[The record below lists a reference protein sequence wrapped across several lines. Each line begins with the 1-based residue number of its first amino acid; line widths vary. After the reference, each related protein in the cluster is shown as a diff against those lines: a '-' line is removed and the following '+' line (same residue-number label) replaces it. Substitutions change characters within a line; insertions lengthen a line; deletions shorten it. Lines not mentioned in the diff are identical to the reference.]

1 LKKGKM
7 ATGSAARASL
17 FPQSRL
23 ISGYPKLFLASN
35 PSASHAGHKS
45 LQGFRKLA
53 WARFAF
59 TRLHSGACHW
69 AVRAGIEISS
79 LSRGRV
85 TCSCPRHDDNGFAS
99 ILAIIDFLI
108 WHLDVVIWR
117 DLRWLAG
124 HMAHHPNG
132 LHSLTLRLEGCWL
145 LAPAF
150 WNIQGAVGFPRR
162 CQPLTSTIFKDAR
175 AEAKFVSFAEEL

>member
-1 LKKGKM
+1 M
-7 ATGSAARASL
+7 ATGSAARASP

-53 WARFAF
+53 HGLDSRSPGCTQGHVTGQFA
-59 TRLHSGACHW
+59 LALKYH
-69 AVRAGIEISS
+69 

-124 HMAHHPNG
+124 HMAHHPNV
-132 LHSLTLRLEGCWL
+132 LHSLTLRLEGC
-145 LAPAF
+145 
-150 WNIQGAVGFPRR
+150 
-162 CQPLTSTIFKDAR
+162 
-175 AEAKFVSFAEEL
+175 

>member
-1 LKKGKM
+1 LLSSTCITFSTIP
-7 ATGSAARASL
+7 AHLSL
-17 FPQSRL
+17 SKINPGVKSQCQSRRAQIASRVQK
-23 ISGYPKLFLASN
+23 ISS
-35 PSASHAGHKS
+35 
-45 LQGFRKLA
+45 

-99 ILAIIDFLI
+99 ILAVIEFLI

-124 HMAHHPNG
+124 HMAHHPNVLQLFSNPSSG
-132 LHSLTLRLEGCWL
+132 RMLAACSRLLEYSR
-145 LAPAF
+145 
-150 WNIQGAVGFPRR
+150 AVGSPRR
-162 CQPLTSTIFKDAR
+162 YQPLTSTISKDAR
-175 AEAKFVSFAEEL
+175 AEAKFVQFAEEL